1 MARLASVPHECVA
14 NPSPESSGV
23 AGNIGT
29 VSKLSAATSDQFGRE
44 RVEQIRATL
53 REWATGHVR
62 RLPWR
67 RPLPIWKAL
76 VAEVMLLRTRA
87 NQVVAAFVAFDA
99 RYLTP
104 TEFGSA
110 SEQDLRALLAPLGL
124 RWRVP
129 LLLRLAK
136 EIGRCG
142 GQLPLDQKSLE
153 LLPGV
158 GQYAAA
164 ATLSLHAGIPAVLI
178 DANTV
183 RVIARLLGKSFDGET
198 RRKGW
203 LRAAADELT
212 PRDGNREFNYA
223 LLDLAASVCR
233 PRRPRC
239 GECPLRRWCVTGMQV
254 ETSAD

>member
-1 MARLASVPHECVA
+1 MSVIV
-14 NPSPESSGV
+14 
-23 AGNIGT
+23 
-29 VSKLSAATSDQFGRE
+29 VSTFNAEAL
-44 RVEQIRATL
+44 EQIRAAL
-53 REWATGHVR
+53 RDWAPAHAR
-62 RLPWR
+62 DFPWR

-87 NQVVAAFVAFDA
+87 DQVVGAFVAFDA
-99 RYLTP
+99 QYSTP
-104 TEFGSA
+104 AEFGNA

-129 LLLRLAK
+129 LLLRLAQ
-136 EIGRCG
+136 EIGRCD
-142 GQLPLDQKSLE
+142 GQLPLERTELE
-153 LLPGV
+153 SFPGV

-178 DANTV
+178 DSNTV

-203 LRAAADELT
+203 LRAAADQLT

-233 PRRPRC
+233 SRRPRC
-239 GECPLRRWCVTGMQV
+239 GECPLRQWCVTGIQV
-254 ETSAD
+254 EVSAD